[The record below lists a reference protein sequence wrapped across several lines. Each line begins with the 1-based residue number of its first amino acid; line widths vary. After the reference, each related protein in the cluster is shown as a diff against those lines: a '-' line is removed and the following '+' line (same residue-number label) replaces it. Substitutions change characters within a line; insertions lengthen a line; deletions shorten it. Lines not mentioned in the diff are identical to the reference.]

1 MPEQK
6 FRYNIGWEGELI
18 KGAYLYG
25 LNLILVS
32 ISALLQVT
40 FFVLPH
46 ATLGYKTFKRE
57 RLIANDFLQIR
68 KVRGGSETPVGKIIH
83 FSWMFYEGNTR

>member
-1 MPEQK
+1 VEH
-6 FRYNIGWEGELI
+6 NLD
-18 KGAYLYG
+18 G
-25 LNLILVS
+25 LNLILVPVH
-32 ISALLQVT
+32 LLQVT

-68 KVRGGSETPVGKIIH
+68 KVRGGTETSAGKIMH
-83 FSWMFYEGNTR
+83 FL